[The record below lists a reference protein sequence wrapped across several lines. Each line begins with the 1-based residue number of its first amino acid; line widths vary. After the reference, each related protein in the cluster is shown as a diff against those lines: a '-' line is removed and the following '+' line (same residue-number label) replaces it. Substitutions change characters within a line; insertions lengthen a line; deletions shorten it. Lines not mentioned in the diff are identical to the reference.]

1 MTEFLSFSL
10 MMMMNDIYRKSVLL
24 FVSKMHV
31 CMALVPVIAATLVL
45 VLQRQEINIQ
55 GIVELINL
63 GLY

>member
-1 MTEFLSFSL
+1 
-10 MMMMNDIYRKSVLL
+10 MMMNDIYRKSVLL

-55 GIVELINL
+55 GGAKTTEMLICMKI
-63 GLY
+63 